1 MARKPRIN
9 QAGLTYHVWAHG
21 IDDTPLFGDA
31 VAKEVALRLL
41 REEVALSSWS
51 CLEYVL
57 MSTHYHLVL
66 TLKKATLS
74 TGIQRLNMR
83 FAQWFNKHR
92 GRRGHVFETRFGC
105 RIVDCDDDQLEAM
118 RYVAL
123 NPTRAGICRRPEQ
136 YPWAGYASTI
146 GLYVPD
152 PLVDV
157 KAALRP
163 VRGSADAYR
172 AFVEERDPRA
182 RRGP

>member
-83 FAQWFNKHR
+83 FAQWFNKHH

-118 RYVAL
+118 RYVL
-123 NPTRAGICRRPEQ
+123 SRVPYSGRDENVVGR
-136 YPWAGYASTI
+136 
-146 GLYVPD
+146 PD
-152 PLVDV
+152 PLIVGP
-157 KAALRP
+157 APLLHEQGE
-163 VRGSADAYR
+163 RGA
-172 AFVEERDPRA
+172 
-182 RRGP
+182 

>member
-1 MARKPRIN
+1 M
-9 QAGLTYHVWAHG
+9 TYHVWAHG
-21 IDDTPLFGDA
+21 IDDTQLFGDA

-66 TLKKATLS
+66 ALKKPTLS
-74 TGIQRLNMR
+74 TGIQRFNMR
-83 FAQWFNKHR
+83 FAMWFNKMM

-105 RIVDCDDDQLEAM
+105 RTIDGDDDQLEAM

-136 YPWAGYASTI
+136 YQWSGYGSAI
-146 GLYVPD
+146 GRYKPD
-152 PLVDV
+152 PIVDLA
-157 KAALRP
+157 AALRP
-163 VRGSADAYR
+163 VKGSGDAYR
-172 AFVEERDPRA
+172 AYVEEPDPRV
-182 RRGP
+182 RRAIP